1 MQYSEYA
8 ASVTYSTTRKTFYLG
23 AHAHL
28 LMETQL
34 NVKILYDTT
43 QIHVII
49 ILFKVNQNQMH
60 YFITGAC
67 KIMAW
72 R

>member
-8 ASVTYSTTRKTFYLG
+8 ASVTYSSKIFSLG

-28 LMETQL
+28 LMEIQL

-43 QIHVII
+43 QIHII
-49 ILFKVNQNQMH
+49 IK
-60 YFITGAC
+60 
-67 KIMAW
+67 
-72 R
+72 